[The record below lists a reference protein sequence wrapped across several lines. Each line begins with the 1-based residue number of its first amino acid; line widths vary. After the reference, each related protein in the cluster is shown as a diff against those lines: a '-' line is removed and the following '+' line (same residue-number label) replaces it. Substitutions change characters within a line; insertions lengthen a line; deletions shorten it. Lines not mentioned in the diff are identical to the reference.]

1 MLVVLDHPDSRQMS
15 GQGNRHLN
23 TQCIR
28 PAPIP
33 SDLRGSCGKAA
44 EATGGQ
50 CEAEFPISRR
60 HRVLFGRGAVGVGN
74 QRALSVQAFKQ
85 WLALV
90 LYRGVSKL
98 DWFSMLNFIAF

>member
-1 MLVVLDHPDSRQMS
+1 MGTV
-15 GQGNRHLN
+15 
-23 TQCIR
+23 
-28 PAPIP
+28 
-33 SDLRGSCGKAA
+33 GKLL
-44 EATGGQ
+44 TGGQ

-98 DWFSMLNFIAF
+98 DVFNAQPYCLLKIIFI